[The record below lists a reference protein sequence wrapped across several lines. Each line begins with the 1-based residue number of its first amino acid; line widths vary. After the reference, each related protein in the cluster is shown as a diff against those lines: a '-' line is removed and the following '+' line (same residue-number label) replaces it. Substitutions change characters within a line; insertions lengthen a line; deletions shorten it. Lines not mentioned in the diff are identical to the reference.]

1 MDDENSQTKKSLTIM
16 SLVLMIITTVYG
28 FGNVSVSYE
37 QMTYDGIIWFILAG
51 VCFFFPAGLMMAE
64 YGSAFHDA
72 QGGIIHGKLA
82 QLDKNR
88 PLLGLLYGWLTGC
101 CGWLQAPQ
109 GFGFQSLPLFLAKIQ
124 LKNGIFWAC
133 MVLN

>member
-1 MDDENSQTKKSLTIM
+1 MLGS
-16 SLVLMIITTVYG
+16 
-28 FGNVSVSYE
+28 FGLFWLASVSFS
-37 QMTYDGIIWFILAG
+37 Q
-51 VCFFFPAGLMMAE
+51 
-64 YGSAFHDA
+64 
-72 QGGIIHGKLA
+72 LA